1 MNNLISITE
10 MNEIVNENISIKQ
23 RVYKLMRKY
32 NLSYGKLF
40 TLFGIDKEDERENRA
55 IYLKRLYFQ
64 FIKEEMDKKW

>member
-32 NLSYGKLF
+32 NLSYGTLF
-40 TLFGIDKEDERENRA
+40 TLFGIDKEDERA

-64 FIKEEMDKKW
+64 FIKEEEVYNK

>member
-32 NLSYGKLF
+32 NLSYAKLF
-40 TLFGIDKEDERENRA
+40 TLFGIYEEKENRA

-64 FIKEEMDKKW
+64 FIQEERDKKE